1 MDPTFK
7 QQLRLLKRWCFLRF
21 SGSCHIS
28 IMVSCKSR
36 CTPLRCSAAY
46 QTPLKSCTRG
56 SCFWGFFP
64 QHTPYATGRW
74 DGAQITVA
82 ASLLHGLSSS
92 RIGITNIKIL
102 DWVQYSELFFTSPI
116 FQPQGKIP
124 AGFTSTMRKPRSSR
138 FTLKFNLKC
147 KPKSYW
153 GKKKKKK
160 KHNATEY
167 SLLEEN
173 KQINKKSTAQ
183 LHAARPGPP
192 LHTRTRGAFHQR
204 LLSPCARAE
213 PRGPLHLSHLCSRT
227 SQRQTK
233 QPLRCP
239 KDKTLLL
246 AFNPPRSYHHQVKQN
261 WLLIRKLLR

>member
-64 QHTPYATGRW
+64 QHTPYATGRR

-192 LHTRTRGAFHQR
+192 LHTRTRVPSTSVSS
-204 LLSPCARAE
+204 LLVPEQSPAD
-213 PRGPLHLSHLCSRT
+213 LCTSRT
-227 SQRQTK
+227 CAPEPPSARQNSPFAAPKTK
-233 QPLRCP
+233 LCFLPS
-239 KDKTLLL
+239 TLLGVTTTKSSKIG
-246 AFNPPRSYHHQVKQN
+246 F
-261 WLLIRKLLR
+261 